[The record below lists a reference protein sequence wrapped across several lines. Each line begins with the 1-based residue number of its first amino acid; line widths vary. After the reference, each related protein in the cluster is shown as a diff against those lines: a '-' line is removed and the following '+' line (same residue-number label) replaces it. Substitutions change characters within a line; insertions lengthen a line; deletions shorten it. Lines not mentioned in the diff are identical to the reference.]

1 MAISQKEEV
10 SAQAANPG
18 VQLCNDL
25 ERAQHCAE
33 VLKAM
38 AHPIRLRIVA
48 HLCQGNVH
56 VGGLAEQLNVTQAI
70 VSQQLRILRM
80 KGLVLREYEGG
91 FAVYR
96 LGEPKLMD
104 LVRCME
110 GCS

>member
-1 MAISQKEEV
+1 MSISQDADV
-10 SAQAANPG
+10 AANAEPG
-18 VQLCNDL
+18 SMLCNDL
-25 ERAQHCAE
+25 DRSKHCAE
-33 VLKAM
+33 ILKAL

-48 HLCQGNVH
+48 HLCQGNTH
-56 VGGLAEQLNVTQAI
+56 VGGLADQLSVGQAI

-91 FAVYR
+91 LAVYR
-96 LGEPKLMD
+96 LGEPKLKD